1 MATISAA
8 DVKKLRDATN
18 LGMMDCK
25 NALVEA
31 EGDFDK
37 AVFILREKNKN
48 LDVKKGGR
56 EAREGSIGVYVNED
70 ASLGAIVE
78 INCETDFVARND
90 NFRALVAD
98 LAYQAA
104 LSAPASPEAFLS
116 EAFIKDD
123 KKSVQQVAKEAGAVI
138 SQFVRFEVGQTA

>member
-8 DVKKLRDATN
+8 DVKKLREATN

-56 EAREGSIGVYVNED
+56 EAREGSIGVYVNEN
-70 ASLGAIVE
+70 ATLAAIVE

-98 LAYQAA
+98 LAY
-104 LSAPASPEAFLS
+104 
-116 EAFIKDD
+116 
-123 KKSVQQVAKEAGAVI
+123 
-138 SQFVRFEVGQTA
+138 